1 MSLLVFAAVLLAAL
15 MHASWNALVRFS
27 TDRFAS
33 MLLLA
38 LTQGGFAL
46 LLLPFVPIPARE
58 AWPFVALGALLHT
71 GYKLFLIRAYAHG
84 DLSQVYPLARGSAP
98 LLVALAGFV
107 FFGERLGTQ
116 AMVSVALIG
125 VGVVVMT
132 GAGGRVRLP
141 ARAVLYALGTAAF
154 TAAYTLA
161 DAAGARVAGSAIG
174 FAAWMFVVDGVAMT
188 AYALATRG
196 PAVLSLLRPGL
207 GQGTI
212 AGALSLGSYAIVIWA
227 FTQAPVAMVAALR
240 ETSVLFAVAIAALL
254 LGEQVPPRR
263 WIAAMV
269 IAAGVASMRL

>member
-1 MSLLVFAAVLLAAL
+1 MSLSVFAAVLLAAA
-15 MHASWNALVRFS
+15 MHASWNALVRFA

-38 LTQGGFAL
+38 LTQGGFAI
-46 LLLPFVPIPARE
+46 LLLPFVPLPARA

-84 DLSQVYPLARGSAP
+84 DLSQVYPLARGTAP

-107 FFGERLGTQ
+107 FLGERLGPQ
-116 AMVSVALIG
+116 AMLSVAMIG

-132 GAGGRVRLP
+132 GAGGTVRLP
-141 ARAVLYALGTAAF
+141 ARAILYALATAAF

-161 DAAGARVAGSAIG
+161 DAAGARVAGTAIG
-174 FAAWMFVVDGVAMT
+174 FAAWMFVVDGIAMT

-196 PAVLSLLRPGL
+196 PAVLASLRPGL
-207 GQGTI
+207 RNGAI

-227 FTQAPVAMVAALR
+227 FTKAPVAMVAALR

-254 LGEQVPPRR
+254 LGERVAPRR
-263 WIAAMV
+263 WAAAIV
-269 IAAGVASMRL
+269 IAAGVATMRL

>member
-1 MSLLVFAAVLLAAL
+1 MSLTVFAAVLAAAL

-58 AWPFVALGALLHT
+58 AWPFVALGAFLHT

-107 FFGERLGTQ
+107 FFGERLGAQ
-116 AMVSVALIG
+116 GLLSVALIG
-125 VGVVVMT
+125 AGVVVMT
-132 GAGGRVRLP
+132 GAGGMVRLP
-141 ARAVLYALGTAAF
+141 GRAILYALGTAAF

-174 FAAWMFVVDGVAMT
+174 FAAWMFVVDGIAM
-188 AYALATRG
+188 AGYALATRG
-196 PAVLSLLRPGL
+196 LPVLSLLRTGV

-240 ETSVLFAVAIAALL
+240 ETSVLFAVAIAALV
-254 LGEQVPPRR
+254 LGEAVPLRR
-263 WIAAMV
+263 WIAALV

>member
-1 MSLLVFAAVLLAAL
+1 MSWLVFAAVLLAAL
-15 MHASWNALVRFS
+15 LHASWNALVRFS

-107 FFGERLGTQ
+107 LFGERLEPQ

-125 VGVVVMT
+125 VGVVVLT
-132 GAGGRVRLP
+132 GAGGKVRLP
-141 ARAVLYALGTAAF
+141 ARAVLYALGTATF

-174 FAAWMFVVDGVAMT
+174 FAAWMFVVDGIAMT
-188 AYALATRG
+188 AYTIATRG
-196 PAVLSLLRPGL
+196 AAVVSTLRPGL
-207 GQGTI
+207 AGGTL
-212 AGALSLGSYAIVIWA
+212 AGALSLGSYALVIWA

-254 LGEQVPPRR
+254 LGERVAPRR
-263 WIAAMV
+263 WIAAIV
-269 IAAGVASMRL
+269 IAAGVATMRL